1 MPPVVKIDEL
11 AKKYKYFLFDCDGVL
26 WFGSN
31 HIGQAFRNIEK
42 LEADGHKVFFITNL
56 ATISRKDMAA
66 KMMSDTFKYDSVKPE
81 SCYPASTLAGLH
93 VVQNMPDCKKVWM
106 IGAQGLKD
114 ELENFG
120 LEVKGYGLTDEEKKN
135 SNFDNMQELI
145 STLND
150 TEIDPEIKAVV
161 QGSDYDINLKK
172 ISIASL
178 YLQNG
183 ATWVV
188 TNEDMHGKTMNG
200 NRMPAN
206 GAMVNFLGTMLKKAG
221 TDELICPKVLTGK
234 PNPSCVRTIMKE
246 HNIPESEL
254 SKFVMIGDNPG
265 TDIALGNN
273 AGIDTCLVL
282 TGVVKTPE
290 ESVQYYEKQPLNKPT

>member
-1 MPPVVKIDEL
+1 V
-11 AKKYKYFLFDCDGVL
+11 
-26 WFGSN
+26 
-31 HIGQAFRNIEK
+31 
-42 LEADGHKVFFITNL
+42 
-56 ATISRKDMAA
+56 
-66 KMMSDTFKYDSVKPE
+66 
-81 SCYPASTLAGLH
+81 
-93 VVQNMPDCKKVWM
+93 
-106 IGAQGLKD
+106 
-114 ELENFG
+114 
-120 LEVKGYGLTDEEKKN
+120 
-135 SNFDNMQELI
+135 
-145 STLND
+145 
-150 TEIDPEIKAVV
+150 
-161 QGSDYDINLKK
+161 
-172 ISIASL
+172 SIASL

-188 TNEDMHGKTMNG
+188 TNEDNHGKSLNG
-200 NRMPAN
+200 NRMPGN

-221 TDELICPKVLTGK
+221 TDELICDKVLAGK

-290 ESVQYYEKQPLNKPT
+290 ESIQYYENQPLNKPTQIMNSMGDEWSVESKM